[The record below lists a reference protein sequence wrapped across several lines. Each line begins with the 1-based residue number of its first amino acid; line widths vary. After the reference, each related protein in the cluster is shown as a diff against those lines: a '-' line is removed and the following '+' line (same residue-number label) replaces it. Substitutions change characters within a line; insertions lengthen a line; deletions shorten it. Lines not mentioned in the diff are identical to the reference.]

1 MKNRNYLRIYA
12 NLGKETYTEAEK
24 ELLVKSFVA
33 IGEEIFG
40 EKHLRF
46 DINGAGYG
54 ISKGD
59 PLVMAKTFWSKID
72 KKGYKNFEGMS
83 AKNKDY
89 WQKNEVFQSEFSLL
103 LQSHNFFRFDADFFW
118 KAEGKYDNETAL
130 KIVQHLENVININYA
145 YGYLADEC
153 LTLSEWITE
162 RLRTYFPK
170 NEEIWAGQIGD
181 IPQGQ
186 IKKLYDFNVFNTK
199 QIEKLDPTTAP
210 TSKIPLSNGLEVWT
224 F

>member
-46 DINGAGYG
+46 DINGSGYG

-83 AKNKDY
+83 AHSKDEKFES
-89 WQKNEVFQSEFSLL
+89 QFSLIL
-103 LQSHNFFRFDADFFW
+103 KLQNFSRFEAEFFW
-118 KAEGKYDNETAL
+118 NGNTTYDNEKAL
-130 KIVQHLENVININYA
+130 QVVIFFQEMIVINYC
-145 YGYLADEC
+145 YGYLADKN
-153 LTLSEWITE
+153 LTWNEWVVKKSFFSTSSYIPKTE
-162 RLRTYFPK
+162 K
-170 NEEIWAGQIGD
+170 IWAGQIGD

-186 IKKLYDFNVFNTK
+186 IKKLYDFNVFNSK
-199 QIEKLDPTTAP
+199 QIEKLDPTIAP